1 MFSGPVSPTTPNSSV
16 INSKKSR
23 LIFVRIGSVDLDDFS
38 LDRTYSHAIKKV
50 YLYPDYYVD
59 LNSVN
64 DLALVEVSAKKSVV

>member
-1 MFSGPVSPTTPNSSV
+1 M
-16 INSKKSR
+16 
-23 LIFVRIGSVDLDDFS
+23 DLDDFS

-64 DLALVEVSAKKSVV
+64 DLALVEVSVNGCV